1 MKIVENQMFVCP
13 SDEIDNQTP
22 DNYIPVRYNAM
33 KHGILAKLA
42 VLPHEDQAQFDD
54 LIEALIAEHEPS
66 GPTETHLVE
75 ELAGI
80 IWRKR
85 RVLLAENA
93 KINDGLKIVVDSSSP
108 AKSAAPFIHGMP
120 DKPMDWQDLM
130 QATPEEVEQ
139 SQREMEEYS
148 NQLNEIWEILRKG
161 GGRAYV
167 KALKMM
173 PQDDREA
180 WEEWIVEEE
189 YQPTVEGLR
198 EYLENHLQPLAASMN
213 KEARHHHAIKQ
224 QVLGEGLRP
233 AYLQNLC
240 RYETHLD
247 RKFERTLAMLL
258 KLKELRGRD
267 HGDI

>member
-1 MKIVENQMFVCP
+1 MDNIKNKLAACP
-13 SDEIDNQTP
+13 SDETEKQIFG
-22 DNYIPVRYNAM
+22 NYIPVRYNAM
-33 KHGILAKLA
+33 KHGILAKLT
-42 VLPHEDQAQFDD
+42 VLPHEDRDQFDE
-54 LIEALIAEHEPS
+54 LLEALVIEHGPS
-66 GPTETHLVE
+66 GPTEMHLVE

-93 KINDGLKIVVDSSSP
+93 RINDGLKHAVNSSCS

-139 SQREMEEYS
+139 SQRETEEYS
-148 NQLNEIWEILRKG
+148 NQLNEIWDILRKG
-161 GGRAYV
+161 GNRAYV

-173 PQDDREA
+173 PQDDRET
-180 WEEWIVEEE
+180 WEEWVAEEE

-198 EYLENHLQPLAASMN
+198 EYLENHLQPVAASMH
-213 KEARHHHAIKQ
+213 KEARHHYAIKQ
-224 QVLGEGLRP
+224 QALGEGLRP

-267 HGDI
+267 HGDV